1 MAFAEERVLPYKAT
15 PSLPTFVGEWWLP
28 PVVGKADGSV
38 ESKADARLG
47 TAICGRCFFFFF
59 FILGQ
64 GDLDTFVLEPEFVG
78 FERDPPAPFEF
89 TVKNESSCDRRDFFC
104 LSVRTLHFETNNAGS
119 RLDISMP
126 L

>member
-1 MAFAEERVLPYKAT
+1 LGRLMALLSQRPIHAYALR
-15 PSLPTFVGEWWLP
+15 S
-28 PVVGKADGSV
+28 VVA
-38 ESKADARLG
+38 AY
-47 TAICGRCFFFFF
+47 FFFFF
-59 FILGQ
+59 FLGQ
-64 GDLDTFVLEPEFVG
+64 GDFDTFVLEPEFVW